1 MYPVFLEPN
10 DVCMQLGACAIKV
23 INNLFCSDLN
33 LYSFVIITTW
43 LYIWISYIFI
53 VMQTLT
59 GEPTCDECVG
69 SVQAVA
75 GLIGSE
81 EKIAEVI
88 AFLDVRSFLLS
99 TTAFII
105 LEISS
110 LIFFSSN
117 SHLFTLLGWWFLWHQ
132 PWPSHLRDC
141 YWCHH
146 ALCHAC
152 PCWCSFWRRC
162 WILLWAFKHWN
173 LLLNH
178 CKLIILISSCIHLYI
193 SMINKNKK

>member
-1 MYPVFLEPN
+1 
-10 DVCMQLGACAIKV
+10 
-23 INNLFCSDLN
+23 
-33 LYSFVIITTW
+33 
-43 LYIWISYIFI
+43 
-53 VMQTLT
+53 MQTLT

-117 SHLFTLLGWWFLWHQ
+117 SHLFTLLG
-132 PWPSHLRDC
+132 
-141 YWCHH
+141 
-146 ALCHAC
+146 
-152 PCWCSFWRRC
+152 
-162 WILLWAFKHWN
+162 
-173 LLLNH
+173 
-178 CKLIILISSCIHLYI
+178 
-193 SMINKNKK
+193 